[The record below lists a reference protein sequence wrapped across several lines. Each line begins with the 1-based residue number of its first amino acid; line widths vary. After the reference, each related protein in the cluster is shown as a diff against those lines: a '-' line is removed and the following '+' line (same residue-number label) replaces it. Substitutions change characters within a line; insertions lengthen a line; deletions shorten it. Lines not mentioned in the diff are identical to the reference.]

1 MADLAYTR
9 VSTVE
14 QNTERQLADCGI
26 EFDKVY
32 EDKASGGSTNRPEL
46 EKLMDYARE
55 GDTIHI
61 HSIDRLARSLDDL
74 RKLVTD
80 WNKAGITVRF
90 HKEGLNFTA
99 DDTTPIAELMLNMLG
114 AVAQFERAMIKERQA
129 EGIAKAKAKGKYQG
143 RKPNFE
149 RNLKILE
156 LRESGKSL
164 RKIANMLDCNLS
176 TVQRALKAH
185 ETERGQLNPSD

>member
-1 MADLAYTR
+1 MAELAYIR

-14 QNTERQLADCGI
+14 QNTERQLDKCTV

-80 WNKAGITVRF
+80 WNNAGITVRF

-99 DDTTPIAELMLNMLG
+99 GSNTPIAELMLNMLG

-143 RKPNFE
+143 RKPDLE
-149 RNLKILE
+149 RNIKILE

-185 ETERGQLNPSD
+185 ETERGQLNPSG

>member
-1 MADLAYTR
+1 MAELAYIR
-9 VSTVE
+9 VSTIE
-14 QNTERQLADCGI
+14 QNTERQLAKCTI

-46 EKLMDYARE
+46 AKLIDYARE

-74 RKLVTD
+74 RQLVTG
-80 WNKAGITVRF
+80 WNKKGITVRF
-90 HKEGLNFTA
+90 HKEGLHFTA

-143 RKPNFE
+143 RKPDLE
-149 RNLKILE
+149 RNFKILE

-164 RKIANMLDCNLS
+164 RKIASMLDCNLS